1 MQIKNIFNKGRM
13 NKDVDERLVPN
24 GEYTDALNIRVT
36 NTDDSDSGTV
46 QNEKGNTKLTR
57 INVSGNPRCIGSVSD
72 EANEQIYWFV
82 VNDSGHSFIFEY
94 DAVNDVTSTVLS
106 DTRTGSAQVLGF
118 DKQYKITGAN
128 VVYNKTTDETLLFFT
143 DNLNPPRMV
152 NVNRAKAYG
161 SGNFVE
167 DDINL
172 YKKPPR
178 KAPSVLGFNT
188 ATAVENGVSERFF
201 AFAYR
206 YKYLDNQYSALSA
219 FTQYQFTPGLFDLN
233 FSTFENEGMVNQFN
247 GYNITYNTGDKRVT
261 DIQLCFK
268 SPLSGEVF
276 IIDTINKK
284 ENDYIDDVERTYTFI
299 NNKVYQALPDDELNR
314 VFDNVPLKALAQD
327 VIEDRLVFGN
337 YTTQYDIKENES
349 DEGTIAIDYEAEQLS
364 FSRSGEEGTYTRAS
378 SNTQIKLDFS
388 GFDLFKGY
396 RISLFADIESPSTGS
411 PAYFDG
417 SYAEDL
423 SFVLSQ
429 NYANATA
436 LYNSD
441 DFDEFLKAMSADFAK
456 KVSTTSPADT
466 VTPITYGSFTK
477 TAVSGNV
484 ITITAPVN
492 THTVDNTPLDN
503 TDNDF
508 TDNTETFTWND
519 TSEFYVYESANNLS
533 LKSNRAYDFG
543 IVYLD
548 KYGRYSTVIA
558 NSDDDGSE
566 KSSFF
571 VPVRDSVNINKAK
584 ITIKHKPP
592 YWADRYKFFVKQNKG
607 LHYNV
612 FGSVNYQEGLYM
624 WVLLNGANAKKVEQG
639 MSLLVKSDDNGPIST
654 LRKIQVLEVTTKSG
668 ADAAEG
674 SEGWIDGNE
683 DSDGNPIK
691 EINGTYMKIRP
702 EGFVYDYKPSNY
714 ITYDGGGRV
723 GTWVTIAA
731 NGSVQRSLGTG
742 DDYASVILPQQDAS
756 VNAGIMQQYDGTNYS
771 DVDLNAGDSI
781 YIKMSSNNL
790 IDLDGDEIHF
800 YEAQFVVRN
809 DYENTS
815 GGVNALHKWLQAET
829 TWSYD
834 SSTELWTTPNDEFTW
849 KLRTDSSG
857 RRRLEVTTT
866 QQTRRRDGYGTIEA
880 TINIQKNNG
889 VVVFETDPTQVD
901 TPIYY
906 ETEDVFDI
914 VNGLHK
920 GNVQD
925 QTSSVDAEVELSF
938 GNCFSFGNG
947 VESVS
952 IRDSRFEEAY
962 AIDLRPNI
970 ALTDGFKEQTV
981 KHGLI
986 YSGSFNE
993 NTSYNSLN
1001 EFNASRGN
1009 TEFMDI
1015 KYGSIQKLFARETD
1029 LLVFQEDQVS
1039 KILFGKNLIQGAD
1052 GSGSL
1057 VQIEQV
1063 LGQTVPFAGEYG
1075 IAKNPESFAEYGGRI
1090 YFTDSNRGAVLRL
1103 GANGIQPI
1111 SDLGMKNYFRTNL
1124 PLHNDKYNIGGYDAK
1139 YNKYVLS
1146 YNQSAKSV
1154 TAPIYDCASQ
1164 FNRMVIAQNAF
1175 TYTVDVGD
1183 NAGTLSIAY
1192 DIDGDSTDTVDID
1205 VTYAGTTTNNAG
1217 LSGTGTL
1224 NQVITSA
1231 NLANH
1236 KTASVTVTGSSTN
1249 VRAEVNLTHTC
1260 PTEGT
1265 REVIIYVMNDVN
1277 DAGKTIINRYKVNS
1291 GNYYQKVDTFSTS
1304 GIARDETLLA
1314 IKSNAFIPRDQD
1326 TVTLSS
1332 YRING
1337 IHDGFFNS
1345 CSRIGYMVTDA
1356 VKTAAQVQ
1364 AGATYLTETDSH
1376 TNAKRETT
1384 GSFTFSPSDD
1394 DDKLYLIFDYQDGS
1408 CTPTDEAQS
1417 QIDEEQGQDNPA

>member
-82 VNDSGHSFIFEY
+82 VNDSGHSYVFEY

-106 DTRTGSAQVLGF
+106 DTRTGSSQVLGF

-167 DDINL
+167 DDISL

-188 ATAVENGVSERFF
+188 ATEIENGVEDRFF

-206 YKYLDNQYSALSA
+206 YKYLDNQYSALSS
-219 FTQYQFTPGLFDLN
+219 FTSYQFTPGLYDVN

-314 VFDNVPLKALAQD
+314 IFDNVPLKALAQD

-349 DEGTIAIDYEAEQLS
+349 DEGTIPVDYQAEALS
-364 FSRSGEEGTYTRAS
+364 YSRTGEEGTFTRAS

-396 RISLFADIESPSTGS
+396 RISLFADLESPSTGS
-411 PAYFDG
+411 PAYFNG
-417 SYAEDL
+417 SYNTDM

-441 DFDEFLKAMSADFAK
+441 DFTEFLKAFSADFK
-456 KVSTTSPADT
+456 KNVSTTSPANT

-492 THTVDNTPLDN
+492 THTVDNTPADSN
-503 TDNDF
+503 DNDF
-508 TDNTETFTWND
+508 TDNTETFTWKD
-519 TSEFYVYESANNLS
+519 SSEFYVYESANNLS
-533 LKSNRAYDFG
+533 LKSNRSYDFG

-548 KYGRYSTVIA
+548 KYGRYSTVIM
-558 NSDDDGSE
+558 NSDDDGSD

-571 VPVRDSVNINKAK
+571 VPVRDSININKAK
-584 ITIKHKPP
+584 LTIKHKAP

-607 LHYNV
+607 LHYNIY
-612 FGSVNYQEGLYM
+612 GSVNYEEGQYM
-624 WVLLNGANAKKVEQG
+624 WVLLNGNNAQKVEEG
-639 MSLLVKSDDNGPIST
+639 MTLLVKSDDNGP
-654 LRKIQVLEVTTKSG
+654 LNNVVKVQVLEVTTKSG
-668 ADAAEG
+668 ADALEG

-683 DSDGNPIK
+683 DADGNAIK
-691 EINGTYMKIRP
+691 EVNGTYMKIRP
-702 EGFVYDYKPSNY
+702 AGFTYDYKPENY
-714 ITYDGGGRV
+714 ITYEGSQTV
-723 GTWVTIAA
+723 GIW
-731 NGSVQRSLGTG
+731 NQLGPN
-742 DDYASVILPQQDAS
+742 S
-756 VNAGIMQQYDGTNYS
+756 NAGLSVKQQYAKVKMDNILQNYDGTNYT
-771 DVDLNAGDSI
+771 DIDLEAGDYI
-781 YIKMSSNNL
+781 TIKMNSHNQF
-790 IDLDGDEIHF
+790 DTDGDEIHS
-800 YEAQFVVRN
+800 YEAQFILKN
-809 DYENTS
+809 DYQHAS
-815 GGVNALHKWLQAET
+815 GGVNALHKWLEDET
-829 TWSYD
+829 AWSYD
-834 SSTELWTTPNDEFTW
+834 SSTQLWTTPNDEFTW
-849 KLRTDSSG
+849 KFETLSG
-857 RRRLEVTTT
+857 GSRRLTAETT
-866 QQTRRRDGYGTIEA
+866 QVTRRRDGNGKIKVE
-880 TINIQKNNG
+880 IRIQKNQG
-889 VVVFETDPTQVD
+889 IVVFETDPTQVD

-920 GNVQD
+920 GNLQD
-925 QTSSVDAEVELSF
+925 QTSSVDAEVELTF

-952 IRDSRFEEAY
+952 IRDSRFAESL

-970 ALTDGFKEQTV
+970 ALTDGFREQTV

-1090 YFTDSNRGAVLRL
+1090 YFTDSNRGSVLRL
-1103 GANGIQPI
+1103 GANGVQPI

-1139 YNKYVLS
+1139 YNKYVLN

-1192 DIDGDSTDTVDID
+1192 DIDGDATDTVDID

-1224 NQVITSA
+1224 TQVITSA
-1231 NLANH
+1231 NLANY

-1249 VRAEVNLTHTC
+1249 ARAEVNLTHTC

-1345 CSRIGYMVTDA
+1345 CSRIGYMVSDA

-1364 AGATYLTETDSH
+1364 AGATYLTETNSH
-1376 TNAKRETT
+1376 TDTKRETT

-1417 QIDEEQGQDNPA
+1417 QVDEDQGQENPA